1 MLIVTLMGPTKG
13 VKLLKIIEVTNQ
25 NKALTTNLV
34 DIWEKSV
41 LATHDF
47 LSAKEVATIKKY
59 VPQAI
64 AEVEHLAVAEEDGSS
79 LGFIGIDQH
88 RIEMLFIDPDIR
100 GRGLGKKLIQFMIDN
115 YAVDSVTVNE
125 QNSQAVGFY
134 QHLGFKTYQRT
145 DLDEEGNPYPLLY
158 MKM

>member
-1 MLIVTLMGPTKG
+1 MEPTKG

-47 LSAKEVATIKKY
+47 LSTDEVAAIKKY

-64 AEVEHLAVAEEDGSS
+64 TEVEHLAVAEEDGSS
-79 LGFIGIDQH
+79 LGFIGINQ
-88 RIEMLFIDPDIR
+88 RKIEMLFLDPDIR

-115 YAVDSVTVNE
+115 YHVDSVTVNE